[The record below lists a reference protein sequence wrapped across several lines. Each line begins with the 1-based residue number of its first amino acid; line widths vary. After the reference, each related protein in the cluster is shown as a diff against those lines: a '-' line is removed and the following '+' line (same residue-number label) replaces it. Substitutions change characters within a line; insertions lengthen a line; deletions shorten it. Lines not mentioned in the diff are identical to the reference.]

1 MFYFSSFF
9 LKFVF
14 FRTSSASEY
23 SSTRDKNL
31 LHQNQHLSKDLLAP
45 MILGKIISLDDW
57 VPERPPKPKQSLSND
72 NNNLPLRVPSP
83 DLPPPPPIEPVINHN
98 QIIDDVLPLPPPEVL
113 KESEMNSKI
122 SYPPSR
128 RNSFAGQ
135 GSQPTKIKT
144 NNIPLSPPAIP
155 MRPKIVP
162 TPIMTINP
170 LLGTKNYQQL
180 SATQDQTVHAQRVIL
195 QKQIS
200 ETAVPYGHNK
210 DLSSPSPPRL
220 MQGRISDS
228 RLSVRKRAHNSST
241 SKDCNGYNNST
252 TAAAPIQH
260 LQTPPPL
267 KPRMRNQDVESVIQA
282 TAAAQQ
288 NVFTPIAV
296 AVNNNKVR

>member
-1 MFYFSSFF
+1 
-9 LKFVF
+9 
-14 FRTSSASEY
+14 
-23 SSTRDKNL
+23 
-31 LHQNQHLSKDLLAP
+31 
-45 MILGKIISLDDW
+45 MILGQIISLDDW
-57 VPERPPKPKQSLSND
+57 VPERPPKPRSSLSN
-72 NNNLPLRVPSP
+72 NNNENNLPLRVPSP
-83 DLPPPPPIEPVINHN
+83 DLPPPPPIEPVINNN
-98 QIIDDVLPLPPPEVL
+98 QIVDDALPLPPPEVL

-122 SYPPSR
+122 SSYPPSR

-170 LLGTKNYQQL
+170 LLGKNYQQL
-180 SATQDQTVHAQRVIL
+180 PTQDQTVHAQRVIL

-200 ETAVPYGHNK
+200 ETVVPYGHK
-210 DLSSPSPPRL
+210 DLSSSSPPRL
-220 MQGRISDS
+220 IQGRISDS

-252 TAAAPIQH
+252 TAAAAAATVPIQH

>member
-1 MFYFSSFF
+1 
-9 LKFVF
+9 
-14 FRTSSASEY
+14 
-23 SSTRDKNL
+23 
-31 LHQNQHLSKDLLAP
+31 
-45 MILGKIISLDDW
+45 MILGKIISLDEW
-57 VPERPPKPKQSLSND
+57 VPERPPKPKSSLSNE
-72 NNNLPLRVPSP
+72 NNLPLRVPSP

-98 QIIDDVLPLPPPEVL
+98 QIVDDALPLPPPEVL

-170 LLGTKNYQQL
+170 LLGKNYQQL
-180 SATQDQTVHAQRVIL
+180 PTQDQTVHAQRVIL

-200 ETAVPYGHNK
+200 ETAVPYGHHHK
-210 DLSSPSPPRL
+210 DLSSSSPPRL
-220 MQGRISDS
+220 IQGRISDS

-252 TAAAPIQH
+252 TAATAAAAPIQH

-282 TAAAQQ
+282 TAQQ